1 MQNLNRLTTVVK
13 PVLFLIVLM
22 ALPTAFVLAGPR
34 SLGGEPA
41 PIDGG
46 ISLLVAAGIGYGAKK
61 VRDARKK
68 GAKAVKDEVQNEDG
82 AKFQ

>member
-1 MQNLNRLTTVVK
+1 MKQVNKLTTVK
-13 PVLFLIVLM
+13 AILFLM
-22 ALPTAFVLAGPR
+22 ALITLPSICVLAGPR
-34 SLGGEPA
+34 GFGGNPGGA

-68 GAKAVKDEVQNEDG
+68 VTKQLNSKGDECN
-82 AKFQ
+82 

>member
-1 MQNLNRLTTVVK
+1 
-13 PVLFLIVLM
+13 
-22 ALPTAFVLAGPR
+22 LPTVFVLAGPR

-68 GAKAVKDEVQNEDG
+68 GAGVAKDNLQNENSVNI
-82 AKFQ
+82 

>member
-1 MQNLNRLTTVVK
+1 MINMQQGNKLTTVTK
-13 PVLFLIVLM
+13 AMFFLMVLM
-22 ALPTAFVLAGPR
+22 ALPTIAVLAGPR

-61 VRDARKK
+61 VHAARKK
-68 GAKAVKDEVQNEDG
+68 AKQAEENAG
-82 AKFQ
+82 L